1 MIIKKVK
8 AKVISNSR
16 GEDTIKVQVKSDLG
30 KGEASAPSGAS
41 KGKHEVKDFN
51 FNVKECVDKI
61 NKIDWRDMEINSFDD
76 LKLIEDK
83 IESLGANSVIA
94 MEYAV
99 LKAFGKQLWKTLDPN
114 VKVVSRPLGNVIG
127 GGVHVKG
134 GNFCEFQE
142 FLLFSDNAKNVDDL
156 VKINDLA
163 HNYIKKHLKNMDL
176 ELKMTDEGAWA
187 LEFSVEEILDLLK
200 KIVKEVLDET
210 GVDLRLGID
219 VAANSFW
226 DGKNYVYRDKK
237 LDSLNQLEY
246 IGSLIEKYDLRYLE
260 DPLHEEDF
268 SGFAMLNEN
277 FGKKCMITGDDLIV
291 TNVKRLEKAI
301 EMKSINAMI
310 VKPNQNGSLL
320 GFKEVVELA
329 KKEKLK
335 LIISHRS
342 GETLDDSLVDLGVGF
357 KIPLIK
363 CGVYGKE
370 RKVKLDRLRKIS
382 KEMKYEL

>member
-176 ELKMTDEGAWA
+176 ELH
-187 LEFSVEEILDLLK
+187 L
-200 KIVKEVLDET
+200 
-210 GVDLRLGID
+210 
-219 VAANSFW
+219 
-226 DGKNYVYRDKK
+226 
-237 LDSLNQLEY
+237 
-246 IGSLIEKYDLRYLE
+246 
-260 DPLHEEDF
+260 
-268 SGFAMLNEN
+268 
-277 FGKKCMITGDDLIV
+277 FG
-291 TNVKRLEKAI
+291 
-301 EMKSINAMI
+301 
-310 VKPNQNGSLL
+310 
-320 GFKEVVELA
+320 
-329 KKEKLK
+329 
-335 LIISHRS
+335 
-342 GETLDDSLVDLGVGF
+342 
-357 KIPLIK
+357 
-363 CGVYGKE
+363 
-370 RKVKLDRLRKIS
+370 
-382 KEMKYEL
+382 

>member
-41 KGKHEVKDFN
+41 KGKHEAKDFN
-51 FNVKECVDKI
+51 FSVKECVNKI
-61 NKIDWRDMEINSFDD
+61 NKIEWRDIEINSFDD

-83 IESLGANSVIA
+83 IKDLGANPVIA
-94 MEYAV
+94 TEYAV
-99 LKAFGKQLWKTLDPN
+99 LKAFGKQLWKTLDPK

-127 GGVHVKG
+127 GGAHIKR
-134 GNFCEFQE
+134 GNYCEFQE

-156 VKINDLA
+156 VKANDLA
-163 HNYIKKHLKNMDL
+163 HNIVKKHLKNMGL

-187 LEFSVEEILDLLK
+187 PELEIEEILDLLK
-200 KIVKEVLDET
+200 KVVKEILDET
-210 GVDLRLGID
+210 NVELRIGID

-226 DGKNYVYRDKK
+226 DGKNYIYRDKK
-237 LDSLNQLEY
+237 LDPLNQIEY
-246 IGSLIEKYDLRYLE
+246 MSSLIEKYDLRYLE
-260 DPLHEEDF
+260 DPLHEEDYF
-268 SGFAMLNEN
+268 GFAVLNEK
-277 FGKKCMITGDDLIV
+277 FGKKCMVVGDDLTV

-301 EMKSINAMI
+301 EKKSINSMI

-329 KKEKLK
+329 RKNMIR

-342 GETLDDSLVDLGVGF
+342 GETLDDSLADLGVGF
-357 KIPLIK
+357 KIPIIK
-363 CGVYGKE
+363 CGIYGKE
-370 RKVKLDRLRKIS
+370 RKAKLDKIRKIS
-382 KEMKYEL
+382 KEMKYDL